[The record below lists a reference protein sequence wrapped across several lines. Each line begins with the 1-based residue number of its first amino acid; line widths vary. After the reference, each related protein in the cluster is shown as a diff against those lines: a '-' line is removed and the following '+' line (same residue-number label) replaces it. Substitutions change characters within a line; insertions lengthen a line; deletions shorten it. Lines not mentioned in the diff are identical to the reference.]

1 MNLVDTSAWVDYLR
15 AAPTPAT
22 AALRELLSTEPG
34 RVAICEPIAMELLAG
49 AGEGIRLA
57 RLEHL
62 VNGLPSLSVEPAT
75 DFRAAATIYRA
86 GRRAGLTI
94 RSLVDCLIAAQA
106 IRHDVALIHKDV
118 DYEVIAQLTP
128 LRAIS
133 LR

>member
-22 AALRELLSTEPG
+22 AAVRELLTTEPDQ
-34 RVAICEPIAMELLAG
+34 VAICEPIAMELLAG
-49 AGEGIRLA
+49 AREGTQLTQ
-57 RLEHL
+57 LEQL
-62 VNGLPSLSVEPAT
+62 VNGLPTLPLDPAL

-86 GRRAGLTI
+86 ARRSGLTI

-106 IRHDVALIHKDV
+106 IRHDAIVVHKDL
-118 DYEVIAQLTP
+118 DFEVIARLTP
-128 LRAIS
+128 LRAVS

>member
-1 MNLVDTSAWVDYLR
+1 MNLIDTSAWVDYLR
-15 AAPTPAT
+15 AAPTRAT
-22 AALRELLSTEPG
+22 ATVREMLTTEPDQ
-34 RVAICEPIAMELLAG
+34 VAICEPIAMELLAG
-49 AGEGIRLA
+49 AGDGIRSA
-57 RLEHL
+57 RLELL

-86 GRRAGLTI
+86 ARRAGLTI

-106 IRHDVALIHKDV
+106 IRHDVILIHKDV